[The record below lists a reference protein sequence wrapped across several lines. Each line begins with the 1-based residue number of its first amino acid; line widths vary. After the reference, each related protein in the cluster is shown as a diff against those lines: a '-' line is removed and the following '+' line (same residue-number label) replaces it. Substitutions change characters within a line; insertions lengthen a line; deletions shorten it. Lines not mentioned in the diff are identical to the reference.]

1 VAAADPPVRDSS
13 LFTGIRILDFTFQGA
28 GAYASMLLA
37 ALGADVIKVESS
49 QRPDPTRGR
58 ENRPYLRSLL
68 FDDVN
73 LGKRAISLDMKTD
86 EGRRVAWRL
95 AEHCD
100 AVIDNFR
107 PGVMKRWGL
116 GFESISAANPQ
127 VVSASL
133 SAMGSGGPLADLP
146 GYAGIFNALSGLG
159 GLNGYADGPPTELR
173 TSVDMRAGAFFAFSI
188 AQGLLAARLS
198 GAGSR
203 IDLSATECITAL
215 TGEYLTAYLLF
226 GDQPV
231 RSGNDAPGEEIAH
244 GVYAS
249 ADQAWVAVAV
259 RTEQEWQRLALP
271 ANDLAGAEETLSDWL
286 AGTVADEAVTRLQLA
301 GAAAAV
307 IEDAAA
313 LAADP
318 QHAHRR
324 FFTELPPRAN
334 GERRM
339 AAAAPWLTNGMRP
352 PVQPGPEIGAD
363 TTAVLRD
370 LLTMT
375 DEEITALSESGAL
388 Q

>member
-1 VAAADPPVRDSS
+1 VAPSDPPADNGA
-13 LFTGIRILDFTFQGA
+13 LLAGIRMLDFTFQGA

-37 ALGADVIKVESS
+37 ALGADMIKVESS
-49 QRPDPTRGR
+49 LRPDPTRGR

-73 LGKRAISLDMKTD
+73 LGKRGVSLNMKTE
-86 EGRRVAWRL
+86 EGRRVARQL
-95 AEHCD
+95 ADRCD
-100 AVIDNFR
+100 AVVDNFR
-107 PGVMKRWGL
+107 PGVMQRWGL
-116 GFESISAANPQ
+116 DFEAIAVTNPR

-133 SAMGSGGPLADLP
+133 SAMGSGGPLAELP

-159 GLNGYADGPPTELR
+159 GLNGYAGGPPTELR
-173 TSVDMRAGAFFAFSI
+173 TSVDMRAGAFFAFSVTQ
-188 AQGLLAARLS
+188 ALLAARLT

-203 IDLSATECITAL
+203 IDVSATECISAL
-215 TGEYLTAYLLF
+215 IGEHLAAYLLL
-226 GDQPV
+226 GQEQV
-231 RSGNDAPGEEIAH
+231 RIGNDDPAAVAH

-249 ADQAWVAVAV
+249 ADRAWVAVAV

-271 ANDLAGAEETLSDWL
+271 AGDQSEPGETLARWL
-286 AGTVADEAVTRLQLA
+286 SGTTAAEAVARLQLA

-307 IEDAAA
+307 IEDAPA
-313 LAADP
+313 LSADP

-339 AAAAPWLTNGMRP
+339 AAAAPWLVNGERP
-352 PVQPGPEIGAD
+352 PVRPGPELGAD

-370 LLTMT
+370 LLGLSA
-375 DEEITALSESGAL
+375 EEITGLADSGAL
-388 Q
+388 R

>member
-1 VAAADPPVRDSS
+1 VIFADPLVPDST
-13 LFTGIRILDFTFQGA
+13 LIAGTRILDFTFQGA

-73 LGKRAISLDMKTD
+73 VGKRGISLDMKTD
-86 EGRRVAWRL
+86 EGRHVARRL
-95 AEHCD
+95 AEQCD
-100 AVIDNFR
+100 AVVDNFR
-107 PGVMKRWGL
+107 PGVMQRWGMD
-116 GFESISAANPQ
+116 FETISVANPRM
-127 VVSASL
+127 VSASL
-133 SAMGSGGPLADLP
+133 SAMGSGGPLAELP

-173 TSVDMRAGAFFAFSI
+173 TSVDMRAGAFFAFSVV
-188 AQGLLAARLS
+188 QGLLAARMS

-203 IDLSATECITAL
+203 IDVSATECITAL
-215 TGEYLTAYLLF
+215 TGEYLAAYLLL
-226 GDQPV
+226 GDEPV
-231 RSGNDAPGEEIAH
+231 RIGNDAPGTVAH

-249 ADQAWVAVAV
+249 ADEAWVAVAV
-259 RTEQEWQRLALP
+259 RTEQEWRRLSLP
-271 ANDLAGAEETLSDWL
+271 AEDVAGPGETLARWL
-286 AGTVADEAVTRLQLA
+286 AGTLAAEAVARLQLA

-307 IEDAAA
+307 IADAPA
-313 LAADP
+313 LAADS
-318 QHAHRR
+318 QHAHRG

-339 AAAAPWLTNGMRP
+339 AAAAPWLVNGERP
-352 PVQPGPEIGAD
+352 PVRPGPELGAD

-370 LLTMT
+370 LLAMT
-375 DEEITALSESGAL
+375 DEEITMLSEAGAL
-388 Q
+388 R

>member
-1 VAAADPPVRDSS
+1 VAPADPPVRDST
-13 LFTGIRILDFTFQGA
+13 LLTGTRILDFTFQGA

-49 QRPDPTRGR
+49 HRPDPTRGR

-86 EGRRVAWRL
+86 QGRRVARRL
-95 AEHCD
+95 AEQCD
-100 AVIDNFR
+100 GVVDNFR
-107 PGVMKRWGL
+107 PGVMQRWGID
-116 GFESISAANPQ
+116 FETISAANPR

-173 TSVDMRAGAFFAFSI
+173 TSVDMRAGAFFAFSVT
-188 AQGLLAARLS
+188 QGLLAARMS

-215 TGEYLTAYLLF
+215 TGEYLAAYLLL
-226 GDQPV
+226 GDEPV
-231 RSGNDAPGEEIAH
+231 RIGNAVPGTVAH

-249 ADQAWVAVAV
+249 ADEAWVAVAV
-259 RTEQEWQRLALP
+259 RTKQEWERLALP
-271 ANDLAGAEETLSDWL
+271 ADDRDRPGETLARWL
-286 AGTVADEAVTRLQLA
+286 AGIAAAEAVARLQMA

-307 IEDAAA
+307 IEDAPA

-318 QHAHRR
+318 QLAHRR
-324 FFTELPPRAN
+324 FFTELPPRSN

-339 AAAAPWLTNGMRP
+339 AAAAPWLVNGERP
-352 PVQPGPEIGAD
+352 PVRPGPELGSD
-363 TTAVLRD
+363 TTAVLREV
-370 LLTMT
+370 LAMT
-375 DEEITALSESGAL
+375 DEEITMLSESGAL
-388 Q
+388 R